1 MSCVNGHV
9 QWKATTSSTGWT
21 NAQKKHSV
29 GSSNVTTISPAF
41 SQKLVWCLGLFIPL
55 PPLHF
60 KVMDFVEVQRSVR
73 HLEDH
78 IQAILVLNYSSTNL
92 NMICVCVCVLSAR
105 LSLELIECKVCL
117 PCEVILEWVK
127 LYKVHWNP
135 WGLSASTAIFFDPP
149 AWCGVARTLC
159 AGDMETPFLGGEA
172 PYWRWHQGD
181 QGVWWVPL
189 WPAFVASQ
197 LVLLGLT

>member
-1 MSCVNGHV
+1 MP
-9 QWKATTSSTGWT
+9 WAIYTPSTPPFQGDGFCWS
-21 NAQKKHSV
+21 AKECEALRRSYPSHPS
-29 GSSNVTTISPAF
+29 A
-41 SQKLVWCLGLFIPL
+41 KLLI
-55 PPLHF
+55 H
-60 KVMDFVEVQRSVR
+60 K
-73 HLEDH
+73 LEHD
-78 IQAILVLNYSSTNL
+78 L
-92 NMICVCVCVLSAR
+92 CVCVLSAR